1 MKRLKFILIIILI
14 LSAVL
19 GSCTDDRADMPDDGR
34 IRIVTTIFPL
44 YDFTRE
50 ITGDKAS
57 VRMLLP
63 PASESHSFE
72 PSPQDIIEI
81 QNCDI
86 FIYVG
91 GESDSWVKDILESAE
106 TSEMKIIA
114 VIECTE
120 AAEEE
125 LLEGMQQEED
135 SGEEA
140 EYDEHI
146 WTSPE
151 NAALIVQYISDAV
164 CAADSE
170 NESIY
175 RQNTYEYL
183 KKLSILDAQF
193 QKLSENA
200 VRRVLVFGDRFPFRY
215 FADAYGFEC
224 YAAFPGCSTES
235 EPSAST
241 LRFLIDKVKTE
252 KIPVIFHIE
261 LSNKKIAG
269 TISEET
275 GAKVLLLHSC
285 HNISKED
292 FEAGRSYIELM
303 TENLNSLREAVQ

>member
-1 MKRLKFILIIILI
+1 MKRLKILLSFILII
-14 LSAVL
+14 SAVL
-19 GSCTDDRADMPDDGR
+19 GSCTKDKTNTPDDGR
-34 IRIVTTIFPL
+34 IKIVTTIFPL

-91 GESDSWVKDILESAE
+91 GESDSWVKEILESAD
-106 TSEMKIIA
+106 TSNMKIIA
-114 VIECTE
+114 VIDCTE
-120 AAEEE
+120 AVEET
-125 LLEGMQQEED
+125 LLEGMEPEEED
-135 SGEEA
+135 SEEA

-146 WTSPE
+146 WTSPR
-151 NAALIVQYISDAV
+151 NAKLIVQHITDAV
-164 CAADSE
+164 CGTDRE

-175 RQNTYEYL
+175 RQNTSEYL
-183 KKLSILDAQF
+183 KKLDVLDAEF
-193 QKLSENA
+193 QEISNSA

-224 YAAFPGCSTES
+224 YAAFPGCSTET
-235 EPSAST
+235 EPSAAT
-241 LRFLIDKVKTE
+241 LKFLINKMKDE

-261 LSNKKIAG
+261 LSNRKIAE

-275 GAKVLLLHSC
+275 GAKVLLLHAC

-292 FEAGRSYIELM
+292 FESGRSYIELM
-303 TENLNSLREAVQ
+303 TENVRNLRTAVL

>member
-1 MKRLKFILIIILI
+1 MKRLKILLLFILII
-14 LSAVL
+14 SAVL
-19 GSCTDDRADMPDDGR
+19 GSCTNDRTGTPDDGR
-34 IRIVTTIFPL
+34 IKIVTTIFPL

-57 VRMLLP
+57 VKMLLP

-86 FIYVG
+86 FIYTG
-91 GESDSWVKDILESAE
+91 GESDSWVKEILKSAD
-106 TSEMKIIA
+106 TSNMKIIA
-114 VIECTE
+114 VIDCTE
-120 AAEEE
+120 AVEET
-125 LLEGMQQEED
+125 LLEGMQPEEED
-135 SGEEA
+135 SDEA

-146 WTSPE
+146 WTSPR
-151 NAALIVQYISDAV
+151 NAKLIVQYITDAV

-175 RQNTYEYL
+175 RQNTAEYL
-183 KKLSILDAQF
+183 KKLDVLDAEF
-193 QKLSENA
+193 QKISNSA

-215 FADAYGFEC
+215 FADAYGYEC
-224 YAAFPGCSTES
+224 YAAFPGCSTET
-235 EPSAST
+235 EPSAAT
-241 LRFLIDKVKTE
+241 LKFLINKIRDE

-261 LSNKKIAG
+261 LSNMKIAE

-275 GAKVLLLHSC
+275 GAKVLLLHAC

-292 FEAGRSYIELM
+292 FESGRSYIDLM
-303 TENLNSLREAVQ
+303 TENITNLREAVL